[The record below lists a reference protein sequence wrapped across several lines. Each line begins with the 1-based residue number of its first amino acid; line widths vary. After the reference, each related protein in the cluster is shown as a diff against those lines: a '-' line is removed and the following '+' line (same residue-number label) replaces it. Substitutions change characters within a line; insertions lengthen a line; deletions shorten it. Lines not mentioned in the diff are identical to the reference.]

1 MSVQMLVGY
10 RASMF
15 DGLPGVNWLRP
26 GWRGLRL
33 YGRKA
38 KIAIIDG
45 NLLEKAEM
53 IRRADELL
61 TLLTG
66 ILETEEG
73 STLGPALMTIYAALR
88 ETLLRANINDDLV
101 ALDEYDIAL
110 ATLDRQ
116 MLQSLES
123 ERAA

>member
-1 MSVQMLVGY
+1 
-10 RASMF
+10 
-15 DGLPGVNWLRP
+15 
-26 GWRGLRL
+26 
-33 YGRKA
+33 
-38 KIAIIDG
+38 
-45 NLLEKAEM
+45 
-53 IRRADELL
+53 
-61 TLLTG
+61 LTG